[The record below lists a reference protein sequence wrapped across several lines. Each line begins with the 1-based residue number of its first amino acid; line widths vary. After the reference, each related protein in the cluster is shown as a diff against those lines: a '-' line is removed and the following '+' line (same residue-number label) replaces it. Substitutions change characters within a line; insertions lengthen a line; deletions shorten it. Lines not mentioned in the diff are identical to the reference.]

1 MSIPA
6 VGDRVWVPHE
16 DHAWVCGRVGSVNT
30 SGANI
35 SSDQGSFNLSS
46 SQLSNLEHCGD
57 HVDTDVDNLV
67 DLDELSEGAILHHVR
82 KRFNNKQIYTHV
94 GAILVAVNPFE
105 RLNIYGESDVKRA
118 ANVVNTYPH
127 VFITAS
133 VAYQQLRMNM
143 KNQSVLISGE
153 SGAGMLCAFW

>member
-1 MSIPA
+1 MA
-6 VGDRVWVPHE
+6 AADVGDRMWVPHD
-16 DHAWVCGRVGSVNT
+16 DHAWICGKITAVNS
-30 SGANI
+30 SGASI
-35 SSDQGSFNLSS
+35 SSDEVNFKISS
-46 SQLSNLEHCGD
+46 AQLSGLEHCGD
-57 HVDTDVDNLV
+57 HVDDDIENLV

-82 KRFNNKQIYTHV
+82 RRFNNRLIYTHV

-105 RLNIYGESDVKRA
+105 RLDIYGEADMKRA
-118 ANVVNTYPH
+118 ANVVNSFPH

-153 SGAGMLCAFW
+153 SGAGE

>member
-1 MSIPA
+1 MSRA
-6 VGDRVWVPHE
+6 VVGDRVWVPHE
-16 DHAWVCGRVGSVNT
+16 DHAWICGKITSIT
-30 SGANI
+30 SSGATV
-35 SSDQGSFNLSS
+35 SSDQGNFNVTIA
-46 SQLSNLEHCGD
+46 QLGNLEHCGD
-57 HVDTDVDNLV
+57 HVDDNVENLV

-82 KRFNNKQIYTHV
+82 RRFNNRQIYTHV

-105 RLNIYGESDVKRA
+105 RLDIYGEADVRKA
-118 ANVVNTYPH
+118 ANVVNTFPH

-153 SGAGMLCAFW
+153 SGAGMVIVF

>member
-1 MSIPA
+1 MSA
-6 VGDRVWVPHE
+6 DVGDRVWIPHD
-16 DHAWVCGRVGSVNT
+16 DHAWLCGKIVNISG
-30 SGANI
+30 SGASV
-35 SSDQGSFNLSS
+35 SSEHGNFNLSS
-46 SQLSNLEHCGD
+46 TQLHDLEHCGD
-57 HVDTDVDNLV
+57 HVDDDVENLV

-105 RLNIYGESDVKRA
+105 RLDIYGETDMKRA

-153 SGAGMLCAFW
+153 SGAGRF